1 MKLWRG
7 VFRLS
12 ENGGTVIFWYLVKN
26 QLLIPLLVAAALLC
40 GCASSDKKSNVRFT
54 DLHDSTVFVGK
65 GGEQTVVDGVDFWL
79 NGEPDRSY
87 RILGL
92 LDLGKGKHGHGHGH
106 LFGGQAKVSDLGDPQ
121 GEIAKG
127 AKENGGDAVV
137 IEQQVQKASDSDE
150 FGSGSPRTVTR
161 YVLVKYVD

>member
-1 MKLWRG
+1 VK
-7 VFRLS
+7 
-12 ENGGTVIFWYLVKN
+12 NGGTIIFSRYFVKI
-26 QLLIPLLVAAALLC
+26 QFFIPLFVAAALLC
-40 GCASSDKKSNVRFT
+40 GCASSDKKSDVRFT

-65 GGEQTVVDGVDFWL
+65 GGEQTVVDGVDFWVT
-79 NGEPDRSY
+79 GEPDRSY

-92 LDLGKGKHGHGHGH
+92 LDLGKGKRGHGHGH

-127 AKENGGDAVV
+127 AKENGGDAIV